1 MTATG
6 RSLSLCLAL
15 AVLAGC
21 DQDTPRRNLV
31 VGPTPLL
38 TPPPPIDV
46 RDIDRRF
53 DDRFWRQLVFNQ
65 YEDPVLRPGFL
76 VLDATS
82 PNVYIRMGDPTGR
95 RVVSYQQRDH
105 MQRAVPRLVSQLTG
119 SAYRGRVE
127 SGIEDRT
134 RLGWITVRF
143 VTQEEEPEIA
153 EAACGRLGLSL
164 WASARVKRTFNR
176 YSKVWSRR
184 GSTGAQAAVALL
196 RGAGITDVQIVRA
209 HGVLSDHYN
218 PVTKK
223 LVLSE
228 PVHASDSI
236 AAVGMATHEAGH
248 AIQHARHYAPLW
260 VRSALVPTASIGSS
274 LGYGAMA
281 IGLFLASTNLVLVG
295 AVLFSAVLLF
305 QVVTLPVEFNASN
318 RAKALTVEHE
328 IITAQ
333 EREGVDRVLN
343 AAALTYVAAA
353 VSTLL
358 TLLYFLWRAGLLGG
372 RR

>member
-1 MTATG
+1 MFFDPMY
-6 RSLSLCLAL
+6 CLFIL
-15 AVLAGC
+15 
-21 DQDTPRRNLV
+21 
-31 VGPTPLL
+31 
-38 TPPPPIDV
+38 
-46 RDIDRRF
+46 
-53 DDRFWRQLVFNQ
+53 
-65 YEDPVLRPGFL
+65 PG
-76 VLDATS
+76 
-82 PNVYIRMGDPTGR
+82 
-95 RVVSYQQRDH
+95 
-105 MQRAVPRLVSQLTG
+105 
-119 SAYRGRVE
+119 
-127 SGIEDRT
+127 
-134 RLGWITVRF
+134 
-143 VTQEEEPEIA
+143 
-153 EAACGRLGLSL
+153 LGLSL

-176 YSKVWSRR
+176 YAKVWSRR
-184 GSTGAQAAVALL
+184 GFTGAQAAVALL

-223 LVLSE
+223 LALSE
-228 PVHASDSI
+228 PVYASDSI
-236 AAVGMATHEAGH
+236 AAVGVATHEAGH

-274 LGYGAMA
+274 FGYGAMA
-281 IGLFLASTNLVLVG
+281 IGLFLASTNLVRVG

-318 RAKALTVEHE
+318 RAKALTVEHG

-343 AAALTYVAAA
+343 AAALTDVAAA